1 MPTWGWIV
9 IGVVVGLALIAA
21 MAWIVALQMRTQRL
35 RRRFG
40 SEYDRTVEA
49 KEDRRKAEAELAGRE
64 QRRSQFDIRPLAR
77 ASRERYLVRW
87 EQVQA
92 EFVDSPS
99 GAVAAADQL
108 IQSVMTE
115 RGYPVEDF
123 DQRAA
128 DLSVDHPGV
137 VENYREGH
145 RLAL

>member
-9 IGVVVGLALIAA
+9 IGVVGGLALIAA
-21 MAWIVALQMRTQRL
+21 TAWILVVQMRTRRL
-35 RRRFG
+35 RDRFG

-49 KEDRRKAEAELAGRE
+49 KDDRRAAEAELAERE
-64 QRRSQFDIRPLAR
+64 RRRAGFEIKPLSV
-77 ASRERYLVRW
+77 ASRERYMGRW

-92 EFVDSPS
+92 EFVDDP
-99 GAVAAADQL
+99 VAAVGAADRL
-108 IQSVMTE
+108 IQSVMAE

-137 VENYREGH
+137 V
-145 RLAL
+145 